1 MPGTYYFA
9 FLYTSTDEAAASW
22 EIDYVKVKGKQYVS
36 VNENTVQ
43 AISIYPNPAH
53 EQVSF
58 MLDDDAEVS
67 VFDMTGRK
75 VNVVNV
81 TAGEAQL
88 NVSELVDGVYF
99 VNFRFANGS
108 TAVSKFVKF

>member
-1 MPGTYYFA
+1 
-9 FLYTSTDEAAASW
+9 
-22 EIDYVKVKGKQYVS
+22 
-36 VNENTVQ
+36 
-43 AISIYPNPAH
+43 
-53 EQVSF
+53 
-58 MLDDDAEVS
+58 
-67 VFDMTGRK
+67 MTGRK